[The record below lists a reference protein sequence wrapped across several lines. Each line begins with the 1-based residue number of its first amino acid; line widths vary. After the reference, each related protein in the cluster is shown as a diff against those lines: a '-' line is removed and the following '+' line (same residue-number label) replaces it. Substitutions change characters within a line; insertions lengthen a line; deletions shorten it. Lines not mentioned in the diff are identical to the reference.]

1 MKASHLPSES
11 VTAYLALGS
20 NLGDREEN
28 IATALQRL
36 SQRMTIEQVS
46 SIYETEPVG
55 YQEQPWFLNA
65 VCRVLTGLD
74 PSSLLRLIKETETE
88 LGRVPSFANGPRLID
103 IDILFFGDEVMETE
117 TLTIPHPRIAER
129 FFVLIPLVEIAP
141 ELVHP
146 VAQKTLKQLLE
157 EASEGMEGKCI
168 RYRSASTLMPR
179 IT

>member
-1 MKASHLPSES
+1 MKASHSPSDL
-11 VTAYLALGS
+11 VTAYLGLGC
-20 NLGDREEN
+20 NLGDREGN

-36 SQRMTIEQVS
+36 SQRMTIDQVS
-46 SIYETEPVG
+46 SIYETEPTG
-55 YQEQPWFLNA
+55 YREQPWFLNA
-65 VCRVLTGLD
+65 VCRVSTGLD
-74 PSSLLRLIKETETE
+74 PSSLLRLIKEIETE
-88 LGRVPSFANGPRLID
+88 LGRVPSFPHGPRIID
-103 IDILFFGDEVMETE
+103 IDILFFGDEVMETD

-157 EASEGMEGKCI
+157 EASEQMEGKCI
-168 RYRSASTLMPR
+168 RYRSASTLTPH